1 MRDYEIIRSKRKTI
15 SLEITPECR
24 VIVRAPKWVPKYE
37 IQEFVMSKEKWV
49 EKHLSRME
57 QRKAELEARK
67 IEKGTLTDSEIRKLS
82 KLARVDLMERV
93 NYWKSIVFHSDGEQL
108 ALFDFLA
115 PKVPEVNRITI
126 RHQRTRWG
134 SCSRN
139 GNLNFNCL
147 LMLAPEDV
155 RDYVVVHEL
164 CHLLHMDHSPEF
176 WVEVERVLP
185 NYRKPYDWL
194 KENGSLLMNRLP

>member
-57 QRKAELEARK
+57 QRKAELEASK

-176 WVEVERVLP
+176 WAEVERVLS

>member
-57 QRKAELEARK
+57 QRKAELEASK

-164 CHLLHMDHSPEF
+164 CHLLHMDHSLEF
-176 WVEVERVLP
+176 WAEVERVLP